1 MNCRIVG
8 KGEPLVLIHGWGM
21 NSNVWNNIEAD
32 LSKYFKLIMINLPG
46 MGGCK
51 LNNDYFM
58 SSIIDSLNKF
68 IPNNAILLGW
78 SLGGQIAIAY
88 QKKFPKKIKHL
99 ILVSSTPCFINKK
112 EWNYGVEKDIFE
124 KFASQLLVNW
134 KKTIHQFFL
143 LQLYGEPNIRKVT
156 AKLEETI
163 LSLGKPDPRALKAGL
178 KLLMDTDCRENLIN
192 INVKTLIVTG
202 DKDRL
207 TSLASSK
214 YMADIIPDSS
224 LKIFPGASHIPFLL
238 EPETFVQSILN
249 FVKEKNDRQNI

>member
-8 KGEPLVLIHGWGM
+8 KGKPLVLIHGWGM

-51 LNNDYFM
+51 LNNNYFM

-143 LQLYGEPNIRKVT
+143 LQLYGLPNIRKVIVKFED
-156 AKLEETI
+156 AI
-163 LSLGKPDPRALKAGL
+163 LSLGNPEPKALSAGL
-178 KLLMDTDCRENLIN
+178 KLLLDTDCRKNLIN
-192 INVKTLIVTG
+192 IKVKTLIISG

-207 TSLASSK
+207 TPLESSK
-214 YMADIIPDSS
+214 YMAEKIPNSV
-224 LKIFPGASHIPFLL
+224 LKIFPGSGHIPFLC
-238 EPETFVQSILN
+238 EPKIFVQSILN
-249 FVKEKNDRQNI
+249 FIKEKND

>member
-8 KGEPLVLIHGWGM
+8 KGEPFVLIHGWGM

-32 LSKYFKLIMINLPG
+32 LSKNFKLIMINLPG

-51 LNNDYFM
+51 SNNDYVM
-58 SSIIDSLNKF
+58 STIVDLLNKF
-68 IPNNAILLGW
+68 IPSNAILLGW

-88 QKKFPKKIKHL
+88 QRKFPKKIKCL

-112 EWNYGVEKDIFE
+112 GWNYGVEREIFE

-134 KKTIHQFFL
+134 KKTMHQFFL
-143 LQLYGEPNIRKVT
+143 LQLYGVPNIRKVT
-156 AKLEETI
+156 VKFEETI
-163 LSLGKPDPRALKAGL
+163 LSSGKPDPQALAGGL
-178 KLLMDTDCRENLIN
+178 KLLLDNDCRENLIN
-192 INVKTLIVTG
+192 INVKTLIISG

-214 YMADIIPDSS
+214 YMDNIIPNSS
-224 LKIFPGASHIPFLL
+224 LKVFPGAGHIPFLF
-238 EPETFVQSILN
+238 EPEMFVQSILN

>member
-8 KGEPLVLIHGWGM
+8 KGEPFVLIHGWGM

-32 LSKYFKLIMINLPG
+32 LSKNFKLIMINLPG

-51 LNNDYFM
+51 SNNDYVM
-58 SSIIDSLNKF
+58 STIVDLLNKF
-68 IPNNAILLGW
+68 IPSNAILLGW

-88 QKKFPKKIKHL
+88 QRKFPKKIKCL

-112 EWNYGVEKDIFE
+112 GWNYGVEREIFE

-134 KKTIHQFFL
+134 KKTMHQFFL
-143 LQLYGEPNIRKVT
+143 LQLYGVPNIRKVT
-156 AKLEETI
+156 VKFEETI
-163 LSLGKPDPRALKAGL
+163 LSSGKPDPQALAGGL
-178 KLLMDTDCRENLIN
+178 KLLLDNDCRENLIN
-192 INVKTLIVTG
+192 INVKTLIISG

-214 YMADIIPDSS
+214 YMDDIIPNSS
-224 LKIFPGASHIPFLL
+224 LKVLPGTGHIPFLF
-238 EPETFVQSILN
+238 EPEIFVQSILN